1 MCLKVHVMANILV
14 CEDDKLIGRI
24 IERKLLDGNHKVKV
38 VENGSIAMRELK
50 EQIFQLVI
58 SDVMMPVNS
67 GLDVI
72 SYMRNE
78 LKLDIPILMISAISE
93 EDNVREAFRLGAS
106 DYISKPFNVGL
117 LKDKVSHLL
126 ESKKVF
132 I

>member
-1 MCLKVHVMANILV
+1 
-14 CEDDKLIGRI
+14 
-24 IERKLLDGNHKVKV
+24 
-38 VENGSIAMRELK
+38 
-50 EQIFQLVI
+50 
-58 SDVMMPVNS
+58 
-67 GLDVI
+67 
-72 SYMRNE
+72 MRNE